1 MNMQKYAVEL
11 DTVFALRRQI
21 CEAYQS
27 GREAEAFR
35 LSAMID
41 EIQLRYWA
49 ANEAVSQT
57 D

>member
-11 DTVFALRRQI
+11 DTVLALRRQI

-27 GREAEAFR
+27 GREAETFR